1 MKKAVVT
8 TRDLRI
14 FGFIWGLIFAV
25 ISYKSEQLFLFAA
38 VISVAFFF
46 SAAACPGIYLQIKFY
61 QNWVKFGNVLG
72 KINGFL
78 ISFIL
83 FYGVFAPTGI
93 ILKLLKKDL
102 LSKKLD
108 ASKSS
113 YFIDRVAQPSSMKNQ
128 F

>member
-1 MKKAVVT
+1 MKKEIT
-8 TRDLRI
+8 ERDLRI
-14 FGFIWGLIFAV
+14 FGFIWGLIFV
-25 ISYKSEQLFLFAA
+25 IIAYKSERFFLFAA

-46 SAAACPGIYLQIKFY
+46 SAIAFPSVYLQIKFY
-61 QNWVKFGNVLG
+61 QSWIKFGDVLG

-83 FYGVFAPTGI
+83 FYGVFAPIGI

-102 LSKKLD
+102 LSKKLNT
-108 ASKSS
+108 STSS
-113 YFIDRVAQPSSMKNQ
+113 YFIDRTTQPGDMKNQ